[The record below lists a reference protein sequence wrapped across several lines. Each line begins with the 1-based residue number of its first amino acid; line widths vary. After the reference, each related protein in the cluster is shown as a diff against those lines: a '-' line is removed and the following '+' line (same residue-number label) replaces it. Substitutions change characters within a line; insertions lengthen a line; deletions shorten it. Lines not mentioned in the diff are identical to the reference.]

1 MVELIK
7 ILELFGGI
15 GAPRKALEN
24 LGVDIKS
31 IDYVEVLPYA
41 VQAYNNMFD
50 HLYKPQDIK
59 SWNMN
64 VDLLVHGS
72 PCQDFS
78 KNGKNDLSTGRSILY
93 ERTLEIIE
101 HELHPK
107 PKVII
112 WENVT
117 GLISKRHIEHFNH
130 YLSSM
135 ERLGYKNTFKVLNAK
150 DYGTPQNRERVFTVS
165 ILNELNL
172 PDYEFPNPI
181 PLTKTLKDYIDFSIK
196 EEDYPLSDNEKSLF
210 FTMNDDLYI
219 HENTKSGKRK
229 VEYFDSI
236 NVERPNSKTRRGR
249 VQQKSVP
256 TLTTSPNIAIYY
268 ENVLRKLSIKEM
280 WLLMGFTEND
290 YNNVLKTNMPTAAM
304 SKLAGNSIVVSVL
317 EHIFNQLFNL
327 NILNKINT

>member
-181 PLTKTLKDYIDFSIK
+181 PLTKTLKEYIDFSIK

>member
-1 MVELIK
+1 MIK